1 MLAVPDQGSIISLF
15 SRRFLLPA
23 DWWRSFHAL
32 IMCQSR
38 RREPG
43 LPRNP
48 FGGLCLSRSLCT
60 GDPWLF
66 HGKAAAAA
74 VEVSV
79 ELEVAVEVEVVVV
92 VEVVAYP
99 CGSQNV
105 IGALLGILK
114 NH

>member
-1 MLAVPDQGSIISLF
+1 
-15 SRRFLLPA
+15 
-23 DWWRSFHAL
+23 
-32 IMCQSR
+32 MCQSR

-48 FGGLCLSRSLCT
+48 FGGLWLSRSLCT

-74 VEVSV
+74 VV
-79 ELEVAVEVEVVVV
+79 EAAAAVEVEVVVI

-99 CGSQNV
+99 RG
-105 IGALLGILK
+105 
-114 NH
+114 

>member
-1 MLAVPDQGSIISLF
+1 
-15 SRRFLLPA
+15 
-23 DWWRSFHAL
+23 
-32 IMCQSR
+32 MCQSR

-48 FGGLCLSRSLCT
+48 FGGLWLSRSLCT

-74 VEVSV
+74 VEAAAAEEVSV
-79 ELEVAVEVEVVVV
+79 ELDVAVAAGAAVEVEVEVEIV

-99 CGSQNV
+99 RGSQMV
-105 IGALLGILK
+105 IGALVGILQ
-114 NH
+114 NN

>member
-1 MLAVPDQGSIISLF
+1 
-15 SRRFLLPA
+15 
-23 DWWRSFHAL
+23 
-32 IMCQSR
+32 MCQSR

-48 FGGLCLSRSLCT
+48 FGGLWLSRSLCT

-74 VEVSV
+74 AVEEEAAAAVEVSL
-79 ELEVAVEVEVVVV
+79 ELEVEVVVV

-99 CGSQNV
+99 RGSQMV
-105 IGALLGILK
+105 IGALVGILQ
-114 NH
+114 NN

>member
-1 MLAVPDQGSIISLF
+1 MAILSCVNHVPVA
-15 SRRFLLPA
+15 PA
-23 DWWRSFHAL
+23 RAW
-32 IMCQSR
+32 
-38 RREPG
+38 

-48 FGGLCLSRSLCT
+48 FGGLWLSRSLCT

-74 VEVSV
+74 VVVEAAAAVEVSL
-79 ELEVAVEVEVVVV
+79 ELEVEVVVV

-99 CGSQNV
+99 RGSQMV
-105 IGALLGILK
+105 IGALVGILK

>member
-48 FGGLCLSRSLCT
+48 FGGLWLSRSLCN

-74 VEVSV
+74 VVEEEAAAAVEVSL
-79 ELEVAVEVEVVVV
+79 ELEVEVVVV
-92 VEVVAYP
+92 VEVVAYVEM
-99 CGSQNV
+99 Q
-105 IGALLGILK
+105 A
-114 NH
+114 

>member
-1 MLAVPDQGSIISLF
+1 MAILSCVNHVPVA
-15 SRRFLLPA
+15 PA
-23 DWWRSFHAL
+23 RAW
-32 IMCQSR
+32 
-38 RREPG
+38 

-48 FGGLCLSRSLCT
+48 FGGLWLSRSLCT

-74 VEVSV
+74 AVVVEAAAVEVSV
-79 ELEVAVEVEVVVV
+79 ELEVAVEPGAVIEVEVV

-99 CGSQNV
+99 RGSQMF
-105 IGALLGILK
+105 IGALVGILQ